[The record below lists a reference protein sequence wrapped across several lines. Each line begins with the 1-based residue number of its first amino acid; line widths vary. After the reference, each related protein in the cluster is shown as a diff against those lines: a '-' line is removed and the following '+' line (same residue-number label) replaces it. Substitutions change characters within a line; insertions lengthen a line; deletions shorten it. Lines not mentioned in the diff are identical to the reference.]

1 MKPIDYTLDISV
13 LEKKLG
19 GTCFFSCPVDNTYFI
34 AAARY
39 VERNPVRAKI
49 CKSAED
55 YKWSSAKYHLGINKK
70 DLLIKSRYDG
80 VGTITEWKRFLKSEP
95 MGIKMMKV
103 NFRTGR
109 PIGSEGFMKQA
120 EAITG
125 RDLIPKKGGRPR
137 K

>member
-1 MKPIDYTLDISV
+1 MDDA
-13 LEKKLG
+13 
-19 GTCFFSCPVDNTYFI
+19 YFI

-49 CKSAED
+49 CKSAID
-55 YKWSSAKYHLGINKK
+55 YHWSSARYHLGKIKR
-70 DLLIKSRYDG
+70 DPIIKSRYEEI
-80 VGTITEWKRFLKSEP
+80 GTIEEWNSFLKREP
-95 MGIKMMKV
+95 NGIEMMKV

-109 PIGSEGFMKQA
+109 PIGSDAFMEKA